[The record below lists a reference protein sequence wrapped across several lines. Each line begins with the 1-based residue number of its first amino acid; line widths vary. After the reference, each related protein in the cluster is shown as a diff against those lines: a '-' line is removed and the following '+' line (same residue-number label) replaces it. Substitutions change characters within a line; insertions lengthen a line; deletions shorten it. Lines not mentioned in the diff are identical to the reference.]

1 MFDPK
6 WMRMIAWIYTLVL
19 GASLGSFV
27 NVLVARLPHQLSVV
41 RPRSRCPQCLTPI
54 AWYDNIPILSY
65 LLLLGRCRFCKKSIP
80 MRYVLIEVLTTGL
93 FAALLMRFDV
103 HWPLLIWW
111 PLTVG
116 LMAVTFLDI
125 DYWWVPDI
133 ITYPL
138 ILWVLAVQCVAN
150 PAKIG
155 STLWGLLPALMLWG
169 MGWLYAWISKK
180 EGMGFGD
187 IKLLALL
194 GLALGLSDALT
205 LLMLASI
212 QGAIL
217 GAIILATGGH
227 RDAQSRDAQKPAAL
241 AEDDWVPDPHAV
253 PFGPFLTLAA
263 FEVVLFP
270 QIFGQ
275 WHMQIADFIIQ
286 HVINA

>member
-1 MFDPK
+1 
-6 WMRMIAWIYTLVL
+6 MRMIAWIYTLVL